1 MYNHPL
7 NPMPGFESMKRP
19 DPAVL
24 RLLVF
29 GGGLI
34 VVTVLLIVFSEI
46 FLPLMLGLGIAY
58 LLDPPVTWLQRKR
71 WNRLWAVVVLALVL
85 LMAITGFFLYL
96 VPAMGE
102 EFQRLGQRFPD
113 YAERLREQAEP
124 LLQRARARYPEEFVE
139 LRDRAIQAVR
149 ENLPKLAGSVG
160 KWLANAFDNVRSFLL
175 FLLNLVFVPVFAF
188 YLLVDFPKVKRGMR
202 DMIPLPYRE
211 IVLARLQEV
220 DQAVASFLRGQLT
233 IAMVLAFI
241 NATGLVLIGVPLGL
255 VLGITAGLANMIPY
269 MSLVVGLLPATLLC
283 WAEHGSW
290 VRVILV
296 IAVFS
301 GAQMLEGMV
310 LSPRILGKSVNLH
323 PVWVLLA
330 IIIGGSLFG
339 VFGMLIA
346 VPAAAAIQVFMRHWL
361 ETYRSSK
368 VYRGEARKGA
378 GGSDLPPGANPT

>member
-1 MYNHPL
+1 MYNSAL

-58 LLDPPVTWLQRKR
+58 LLDPPVTWLQRKG
-71 WNRLWAVVVLALVL
+71 WKRLWAVVVLALVL

-124 LLQRARARYPEEFVE
+124 LLQKARARYPEEFVD

-175 FLLNLVFVPVFAF
+175 FLLNLVFVPVFGF

-202 DMIPLPYRE
+202 DLIPLPYRD

-241 NATGLVLIGVPLGL
+241 NATGLLLIGVPLGL

-339 VFGMLIA
+339 IFGMLIA

-368 VYRGEARKGA
+368 VYRGEARKA
-378 GGSDLPPGANPT
+378 PGGSDLPPGANPT

>member
-1 MYNHPL
+1 MASFNL
-7 NPMPGFESMKRP
+7 KRP

-29 GGGLI
+29 GGGLVI
-34 VVTVLLIVFSEI
+34 VTVLLIVFSDI
-46 FLPLMLGLGIAY
+46 FLPLLLGLGVAY
-58 LLDPPVTWLQRKR
+58 LLDPVVSWLERKG
-71 WNRLWAVVVLALVL
+71 WNRLWGVVVLALVL
-85 LMAITGFFLYL
+85 VLAITGFFLYL

-102 EFQRLGQRFPD
+102 EFQRLGKRFPE
-113 YAERLREQAEP
+113 YTQRLRAQVQP
-124 LLQRARARYPEEFVE
+124 LLERARARYPEEFVDV
-139 LRDRAIQAVR
+139 RDRAIEAAR
-149 ENLPKLAGSVG
+149 ANLPKLAGSVG
-160 KWLANAFDNVRSFLL
+160 KWLSTIFNSVRDFIL

-188 YLLVDFPKVKRGMR
+188 YLLVDFPKVKRGIR

-211 IVLARLQEV
+211 IVLARIREV
-220 DQAVASFLRGQLT
+220 DEAVSSFLRGQLT
-233 IAMVLAFI
+233 IALILAFI
-241 NATGLVLIGVPLGL
+241 NATGMVLLDVPLGL
-255 VLGITAGLANMIPY
+255 VIGITAGLANMIPY
-269 MSLVVGLLPATLLC
+269 MALIVGLLPAVLLC

-339 VFGMLIA
+339 IFGMLIA
-346 VPAAAAIQVFMRHWL
+346 VPAAAAIHVFLRHWI
-361 ETYRSSK
+361 ESYRASRIYQGTGQS
-368 VYRGEARKGA
+368 
-378 GGSDLPPGANPT
+378 PPGAAS